1 MNFAGWLKLVEQI
14 APIALSVTPL
24 APIAPFIALGI
35 KTAEQIPGASG
46 ADKLALA
53 TTIAQ
58 SGVAAI
64 NAQAGHQEIDPM
76 LVNQAIA
83 QGIGTVVAVV
93 NTVHAAQAEDAAE
106 VPK

>member
-14 APIALSVTPL
+14 APIALAVTPL

-58 SGVAAI
+58 AGVAAT
-64 NAQAGHQEIDPM
+64 NAQAGHQEIDPV
-76 LVNQAIA
+76 LVSQAIA

-93 NTVHAAQAEDAAE
+93 NTVHAAKAEDAAE
-106 VPK
+106 VSK